1 MIVNHTPE
9 QRRQIQT
16 MLREAK
22 RRAKGKDLAFDIRPE
37 DIPWSD
43 TCPILRVSLER
54 NKGNVQTNSP
64 TLDRVNSSF
73 GYIRG
78 NVRIISWRANLL
90 KGNLS
95 LEEAKRLVDYMEGKL

>member
-1 MIVNHTPE
+1 MFTHTPE
-9 QRRQIQT
+9 QKSMIQA

-22 RRAKGKDLAFDIRPE
+22 RRAKGKGLAFDISPE

-43 TCPILRVSLER
+43 ECPILKVKLER

-95 LEEAKRLVDYMEGKL
+95 LEEAERLVAYMKKEI